1 MSYIDEICSYLRE
14 RGYVSKEE
22 VKELIK
28 SLRGPSELWD
38 GDEEAWLEQ
47 DDDLRAFRGELPKG
61 GRQSGS
67 GRKGRF
73 GGHRTSGGKNVAV
86 TAPELDKILP
96 TLDWGQ
102 KLTHFL
108 AFLQWLDGTGKGE
121 FKWSWEV
128 FVKETDK
135 YYEMGRD
142 GLTQMLKS
150 RAAKRTGRNNQ
161 CGLLSL
167 YCNQWLVPST
177 ALDGYVG
184 AVVGAFNSEM
194 GDFHVTEWIVNK
206 HSWIYKQPNIR
217 TMRRAV
223 IIYNRL
229 RHALAG
235 CLEDANYDSYMVVD
249 LVTWKI
255 SYSAYP
261 PNLDDDKCRT
271 TELWLKKIPKGD
283 FVMGS
288 PDGEKGRDDDE
299 ISHKVKLT
307 QDFYIGVFP
316 CTQKQWWEV
325 AMWGVDANDNYPSYY
340 TGECRPVEQVSY
352 ETIRGG
358 QMNAGWPSNGH
369 VVGHS
374 SFMGR
379 LQEKTGL
386 VFDLPTEAQ
395 WEYAC
400 RSGTMTALNSGMNM
414 TSTCSDK
421 NMDEVGRYDHNTE
434 DEKGGFSEHTKVGC
448 YKPNDWGLYDMHGNV
463 WEWCL
468 DWYGD
473 YGTAAV
479 TDPSGPE
486 TGEKRIVRGGSWYT
500 YADLCRSAS
509 RGYFDPLR
517 TDDDTGFRVV
527 CLPAGR

>member
-38 GDEEAWLEQ
+38 GDEEEWLEQ
-47 DDDLRAFRGELPKG
+47 DNDLRSFPGEFHKG

-67 GRKGRF
+67 GRKGGRF
-73 GGHRTSGGKNVAV
+73 GGHRTSGGNNVMV
-86 TAPELDKILP
+86 TAPELNEILP

-121 FKWSWEV
+121 FNWSWET

-135 YYEMGRD
+135 YYEMSRD
-142 GLTQMLKS
+142 GLTEMLKC
-150 RAAKRTGRNNQ
+150 RTAKRTGRNQ
-161 CGLLSL
+161 FGLLLL
-167 YCNQWLVPST
+167 YCNQWLVSPT

-194 GDFHVTEWIVNK
+194 GDFRVTEWIINK
-206 HSWIYKQPNIR
+206 HSWIYRQPNIR

-223 IIYNRL
+223 IVYNRL
-229 RHALAG
+229 RHVLAS
-235 CLEDANYDSYMVVD
+235 CLENINVDSYMVVN
-249 LVTWKI
+249 LATWKV

-283 FVMGS
+283 FIMGS
-288 PDGEKGRDDDE
+288 PESEKWRDDDE
-299 ISHKVKLT
+299 ISHMVKLT
-307 QDFYIGVFP
+307 QDFYIGVFQ
-316 CTQKQWWEV
+316 CTQKQWEV
-325 AMWGVDANDNYPSYY
+325 VMRGLNGKNRYPSEFE
-340 TGECRPVEQVSY
+340 GDCRPVEEVSY
-352 ETIRGG
+352 DMIRGSRE
-358 QMNAGWPSNGH
+358 NANWPANGH
-369 VVGHS
+369 VVDSS

-400 RSGTMTALNSGMNM
+400 RAGVTTALNSGKNLKSME
-414 TSTCSDK
+414 SDK
-421 NMDEVGRYDHNTE
+421 NMDEVGRYYINKN
-434 DEKGGFSEHTKVGC
+434 DEKGGFSNHTKVGC
-448 YKPNDWGLYDMHGNV
+448 YRPNDWGLYDMHGNV

-473 YGTAAV
+473 YETSAT
-479 TDPSGPE
+479 TDPIGPY
-486 TGEKRIVRGGSWYT
+486 TGERRVLRGGSWYNEA
-500 YADLCRSAS
+500 YICRSAN
-509 RGYFDPLR
+509 RGKYEQWN
-517 TDDDTGFRVV
+517 TDYDTGFRVV
-527 CLPAGR
+527 CLSTGR

>member
-14 RGYVSKEE
+14 RGYVTEKE

-28 SLRGPSELWD
+28 SLHGPSELWD
-38 GDEEAWLEQ
+38 GDEAAWLKQ
-47 DDDLRAFRGELPKG
+47 DDDLRSFHGELPKG

-86 TAPELDKILP
+86 TAPELDKLLP

-121 FKWSWEV
+121 FKWSWET

-142 GLTQMLKS
+142 GLTEMLKG
-150 RAAKRTGRNNQ
+150 RAAKRTVWNNQ

-167 YCNQWLVPST
+167 YCNQWLVPPT
-177 ALDGYVG
+177 ALEGYVG

-206 HSWIYKQPNIR
+206 HSWIYRQPNIR

-223 IIYNRL
+223 IVYNRL

-249 LVTWKI
+249 LMTWKV

-261 PNLDDDKCRT
+261 PNLDDDKCRK

-288 PDGEKGRDDDE
+288 PEGEKGRDDDE

-325 AMWGVDANDNYPSYY
+325 VVGGGDIDDINPSRYEDN
-340 TGECRPVEQVSY
+340 CRPVEEVSY
-352 ETIRGG
+352 EMIRGG
-358 QMNAGWPSNGH
+358 QVGAGWPAKSH
-369 VVGHS
+369 AVDRL
-374 SFMGR
+374 SFLGR

-400 RSGTMTALNSGMNM
+400 RAGTTTALNSGKNL
-414 TSTCSDK
+414 TSTVSDK
-421 NMDEVGRYDHNTE
+421 NLDEVGRYDYDTD

-448 YKPNDWGLYDMHGNV
+448 YRPNDWGVYDMHGNV

-473 YGTAAV
+473 YETATV
-479 TDPSGPE
+479 TDPAGPE
-486 TGEKRIVRGGSWYT
+486 TGEGRVLRGGSWYNF
-500 YADLCRSAS
+500 ANKCRSAS
-509 RGYFDPLR
+509 RKRFNPQNH
-517 TDDDTGFRVV
+517 DDDTGFRVV
-527 CLPAGR
+527 CLPAGS